1 MDMVERY
8 ADRVLVWDSG
18 RVMAAGAPAEV
29 LRSVDVLERV
39 IGVG

>member
-1 MDMVERY
+1 MDVVERY

-18 RVMAAGAPAEV
+18 RVAAEGPPYEV
-29 LRSVDVLERV
+29 LHSADVLERI